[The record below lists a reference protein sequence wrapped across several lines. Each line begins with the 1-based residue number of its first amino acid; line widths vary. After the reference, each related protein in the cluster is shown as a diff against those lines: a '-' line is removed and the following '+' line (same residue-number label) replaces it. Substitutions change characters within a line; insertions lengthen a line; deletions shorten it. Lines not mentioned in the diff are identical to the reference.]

1 MANKKKK
8 SKRSSADLHRQ
19 VQDAVQ
25 ALPYAIEDHRKK
37 GKKVKAFMLRYFS
50 GPMLKLMNK
59 GLGAKRYRG
68 KEGVKLKQTD
78 QMRRHLEQRG
88 AALKHVQEI
97 TRKAQKKKGRG
108 V

>member
-1 MANKKKK
+1 MAKKKK
-8 SKRSSADLHRQ
+8 KRSSQDLHRQ

-25 ALPYAIEDHRKK
+25 ALPYAVEDHKK
-37 GKKVKAFMLRYFS
+37 NGRRVKAFMLRYLS
-50 GPMLKLMNK
+50 GPMLRLMNK

-68 KEGVKLKQTD
+68 KEGVKLRQTD

-88 AALKHVQEI
+88 AALKHVQDL